1 MKKALHI
8 LAALLCAASCI
19 YPYDPD
25 VEQAPEG
32 VLAVEGDILVGGVST
47 IRLGLMASLYPDA
60 SRNAGGGESRGLGD
74 AKAWIEDDAG
84 TVYEGTRE
92 SADEVFGDGRS
103 PFLFQYTFPTGN
115 APGDRKYRVCI
126 EALGARYAS
135 DWTLPLEA
143 PSIRSIDFRA
153 DGFQVT
159 VNVSLDGGAESTGYA
174 LLSYDETWEFHTEYA
189 LQFEVDTLSWIVQKP
204 LRPVQQPNYWCWKHQ
219 DARVMYPVD
228 FTGRTENG
236 VTDYPLLSFPRTNN
250 RNHRRYCVNVKA
262 RTITKDTYR
271 YLHNLDEV
279 AGGGSDL
286 FTPNPGEIQGNIR
299 CETDPERMALGYV
312 TTSMLSVRRAF
323 LDGRYYR
330 VPQPNYAALAY
341 IIPNDYPQ
349 YYQYGYLPLIE
360 NPHTD
365 YDPRVEGGYGWGG
378 PRCYDCV
385 ADGGTKE
392 IPEHWYEDAE

>member
-74 AKAWIEDDAG
+74 AKVWIEDDAG

-92 SADEVFGDGRS
+92 SVGEVFHDGRV
-103 PFLFQYTFPTGN
+103 PFLFQYTIPTGN

-126 EALGARYAS
+126 DALGARYAS

-143 PSIRSIDFRA
+143 PAIRSIDFKA

-159 VNVSLDGGAESTGYA
+159 VNVSLDGGSESTGYA

-204 LRPVQQPNYWCWKHQ
+204 LIPIQQPNYWCWKHQ
-219 DARVMYPVD
+219 DAGVMYPVD

-236 VTDYPLLSFPRTNN
+236 VTDYPLLSFPRTSN

-279 AGGGSDL
+279 VGGGDL

-312 TTSMLSVRRAF
+312 TTSRLSVRRAF

-330 VPQPNYAALAY
+330 VPQPNYAALVY
-341 IIPNDYPQ
+341 IIPKDYPQ

-365 YDPRVEGGYGWGG
+365 YDPRVEGGYGWGER
-378 PRCYDCV
+378 RCYDCV